1 MMTKTKINE
10 WLGKSVNQLSGV
22 SEFPALETQVVL
34 AYVLNTTREWLITHP
49 DAELEGIQTEKAD
62 LLLSRLRD
70 GEPLPYITGRQAFY
84 GLDFFVNPDVLIPRP
99 ETELLVEECIQW
111 LEAHPSRRKVADIGT
126 GSGVIAVCLADHFQ
140 DINIYA
146 VDISEKALQLA
157 GQNANLFH
165 VDKRIRFCQSNL
177 LENCHEQFDLIA
189 ANLPYIPTSTLKE
202 LAVARFEPLLA
213 LDGGENGLDFISK
226 LLTQSPNRLRPGGM
240 IILEIEANQSEDVQ
254 QLAKNSFP
262 HAQIT
267 LLTDLAN
274 HPRILKI
281 QV

>member
-1 MMTKTKINE
+1 MTKTKINE

>member
-10 WLGKSVNQLSGV
+10 WLVRSVKQLV
-22 SEFPALETQVVL
+22 DLSEFPSLETQVVL

-49 DAELEGIQTEKAD
+49 DVELTDAQTEQAD
-62 LLLSRLRD
+62 FLLSRLCNE
-70 GEPLPYITGRQAFY
+70 EPLPYLTGHQAFY
-84 GLDFFVNPDVLIPRP
+84 GLDFLVTPDVLIPRP
-99 ETELLVEECIQW
+99 ETELLVEECIEW
-111 LEAHPSRRKVADIGT
+111 LEARPSRRKVADIGT

-140 DINIYA
+140 DVNIYA
-146 VDISEKALQLA
+146 VDVSEKALQVA
-157 GQNANLFH
+157 GKNANLFH
-165 VDKRIRFCQSNL
+165 VNERIRFARSDL
-177 LENCHEQFDLIA
+177 LENCQEQFDLIA

-202 LAVARFEPLLA
+202 LPVARFEPLLA
-213 LDGGENGLDFISK
+213 LDGGKNGLDFISK
-226 LLTQSPNRLRPGGM
+226 LITQSPNNLKPGGM
-240 IILEIEANQSEDVQ
+240 IILEIEANQSEVVQ
-254 QLAKNSFP
+254 QLAKNSYP

>member
-10 WLGKSVNQLSGV
+10 WLVKSVNQLSGL
-22 SEFPALETQVVL
+22 SEFPVLETQVVL

-213 LDGGENGLDFISK
+213 LDGGENGLDYISK
-226 LLTQSPNRLRPGGM
+226 LLTQSPNRLRPGGI